1 MKKKV
6 SVKTAVFQAMQNIDT
21 KQLEELEPSA
31 LRPVLPCLV
40 RTALCGPVDK
50 SAGWTKARKV
60 VLKILA
66 GIEDVNSIVAL
77 LSIDFHA
84 LEQDVKKEQQLR
96 YFIAFIL
103 LLMQRK
109 HFVPKL
115 LRTNFTSLFSLQ
127 NT

>member
-1 MKKKV
+1 MKGKKV
-6 SVKTAVFQAMQNIDT
+6 SVKTGVFQAMQSVDI
-21 KQLEELEPSA
+21 KRLEEFEPQA

-50 SAGWTKARKV
+50 SAHWTKARKD

-96 YFIAFIL
+96 
-103 LLMQRK
+103 
-109 HFVPKL
+109 FV
-115 LRTNFTSLFSLQ
+115 SLFKL
-127 NT
+127 